1 MAKFPTVRTPTV
13 EEVLD
18 IADSFGLNLSIE
30 DAESF
35 QGLMGGT
42 IASYDRIDDLV
53 DTKLPVKYPR
63 TPGHRPEQADNKY
76 NAWYWKSEVKGKKS
90 GPLAGKKIVLKD
102 NICLSGVP
110 MMNGADVCAIIRKTS
125 DIPIIMFTSADEVSE
140 VNGAIL
146 KGATDFVL
154 KTTGMDQLA
163 SRVEAHLLRQREP
176 LKPLLTAADSLVLEG
191 KITDK
196 PPENI
201 HLSNGPPN
209 AIKTFTVIID
219 PDKESRAKITSVLIR
234 LNQNFIEV
242 ESAGEGIA
250 AIQDYKPQLVVTE
263 WTLPDMDTFKMFS
276 SLGEGFQAKSLT
288 RIIMSDR
295 LSPEIHR
302 KSNFVGINN
311 FLEKPVDPGKAEV
324 MIGSC
329 IRTAFRKL
337 KNTAAMAA

>member
-1 MAKFPTVRTPTV
+1 VNLNLPASKAKILVAEDTADLR
-13 EEVLD
+13 EVLVEVLLD
-18 IADSFGLNLSIE
+18 LGYNVQA
-30 DAESF
+30 
-35 QGLMGGT
+35 
-42 IASYDRIDDLV
+42 ASDGYEATTMFEQFKPDLAIL
-53 DTKLPVKYPR
+53 DMR
-63 TPGHRPEQADNKY
+63 M
-76 NAWYWKSEVKGKKS
+76 
-90 GPLAGKKIVLKD
+90 
-102 NICLSGVP
+102 P

>member
-1 MAKFPTVRTPTV
+1 MNLNLPASKAKILVAEDTADLR
-13 EEVLD
+13 EVLVEVLLD
-18 IADSFGLNLSIE
+18 LGYNVQA
-30 DAESF
+30 
-35 QGLMGGT
+35 
-42 IASYDRIDDLV
+42 ASDGYEATTMFEQFKPDLAIL
-53 DTKLPVKYPR
+53 DMR
-63 TPGHRPEQADNKY
+63 M
-76 NAWYWKSEVKGKKS
+76 
-90 GPLAGKKIVLKD
+90 
-102 NICLSGVP
+102 P